1 MFAITFIL
9 IIFFCKMEIFNFLS
23 TKQYELKD
31 IKKKYN
37 KNNKLKKI
45 DEKYFPVKCH
55 NGIFLGKENEDIIS
69 YKGIPFARPPIKNLR
84 WKPPLDCED
93 SDNIFEA
100 YHFQKSPIQSET
112 PGEDASYYEISE
124 DCLYLNIWKYNDE
137 QKNKPVMVFIHG
149 GDFGWGGTVDPLYDG
164 HNFVKNHNDIILV
177 TITYRLSIL
186 GFLDLTLIKG
196 GEDYKE
202 SPNLGLLDQIQALK
216 WINKNIENFGGDKN
230 NVTIF
235 GESAGGSSVTL
246 LPLINGTKGLF
257 KRIISQSGSFAWTI
271 NKEAG
276 KKVID
281 NLKAIIK
288 KEGKE
293 EFDINYLLNLSEEEI
308 IKLNIQFDSYRKSPM
323 RDGFILPEDCY
334 EAVKNGAYNGIDIM
348 IGSNADELR
357 YWIIEMGNF
366 FFLKIFLKTLAEN
379 IIVYRIKK
387 NGLYLF
393 KKFKKIVKK
402 NTDEN
407 FLNDLFFRMPALK
420 LAQLHSEN
428 NGNVYLYYW
437 TYPSSIPFYGACH
450 SVELPYI
457 FNNLKAGNLIGDKHI
472 NYKLAEISQNMW
484 TNFAKN
490 GNPSTNNYIWKKYDS
505 KNKYYMNFGNEPELK
520 IYSFSEERDKIIEPL
535 LYEYIPTDYGNL
547 SLNIPFMRRIF
558 IILVSIIIIIL
569 SLVI

>member
-366 FFLKIFLKTLAEN
+366 FFLKIFLKTLVEN

>member
-558 IILVSIIIIIL
+558 IIFVSIIIIIL